1 MSYQE
6 SFINYLTYEK
16 RYSPHTVVAYKND
29 LDQFVDFYTEMV
41 GEFHVNE
48 VGSDSVRSWLLE
60 MMEQGLSPR
69 SIHRK
74 VTSVKSFYNYLMRE
88 EIVASNPAV
97 NLTLPKVRKKLP
109 SFVDERSLNYLL
121 DEAGVFDVT
130 FSGLRDKLI
139 ILLFYGTGMRLAELI
154 GLKDRDIDTKE
165 YLIRVLGKRQK
176 ERVIPYP
183 REINQVL
190 SSYIEARNDQF
201 GSKTEY
207 LLVTDKGEQ
216 VYGKLVYRLVKSNL
230 EKVTSLEKRSPHVL
244 RHTYA
249 THLLNRGADLNAV
262 KELLGHS
269 NLAATQVYTHTTF
282 EKLRDSYKQAHP
294 RGDKND

>member
-6 SFINYLTYEK
+6 SFINYLKYEK

-29 LDQFVDFYTEMV
+29 LDQFVDFYTKV
-41 GEFHVNE
+41 IGEFHVKE
-48 VGSDSVRSWLLE
+48 VDFGSVRSWLLE
-60 MMEQGLSPR
+60 LMEQGLTPR

-88 EIVASNPAV
+88 EIVVSNPAV

-109 SFVDERSLNYLL
+109 TFVDENSLNHLL
-121 DEAGVFDVT
+121 DDGLVFDST
-130 FSGLRDKLI
+130 FSGVRDKLI
-139 ILLFYGTGMRLAELI
+139 LSLFYGTGMRLSELI
-154 GLKDRDIDTKE
+154 GLRDRDIDSKE

-183 REINQVL
+183 REINEL
-190 SSYIEARNDQF
+190 LNDYIGARDKEF
-201 GSKTEY
+201 GHKTEY

-216 VYGKLVYRLVKSNL
+216 VYEKLVYRLVKNSL
-230 EKVTSLEKRSPHVL
+230 GKVTSLEKRSPHVL